1 MGNPKAQGEHNLF
14 LMGPPNCSG
23 LPKGLKRNESI
34 FLYHWMAYK
43 IFSIALKE
51 KQWILENVAIS
62 WDYGVIM
69 RNYVENMYLLRSEPV
84 TNVPPVKGA

>member
-1 MGNPKAQGEHNLF
+1 
-14 LMGPPNCSG
+14 
-23 LPKGLKRNESI
+23 
-34 FLYHWMAYK
+34 MAYK